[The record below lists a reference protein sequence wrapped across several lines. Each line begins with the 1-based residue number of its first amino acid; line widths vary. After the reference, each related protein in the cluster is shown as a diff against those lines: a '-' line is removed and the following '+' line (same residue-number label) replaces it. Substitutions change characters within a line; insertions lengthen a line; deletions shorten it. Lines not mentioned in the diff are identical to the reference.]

1 MCTHDRNSC
10 YEPNPKIMKTYKNQL
25 FTLLVAAGFLFSFT
39 ACEDQSNS
47 MSEKEM
53 DAELASQIIAQSLAD
68 DTDGL
73 MANIYDASSTVSDN
87 GMETGGAFTRN
98 RSMMKSASGDVIA
111 QGPNGPHYGHG
122 NPNSGRG
129 GERNFNHTY
138 NPETGEHH
146 VTFER
151 NLERD
156 RFSKSMT
163 GDLTYIYTD
172 TEGTFVVRPR
182 ANRDSIAN
190 ISYVGKREGF
200 HEGPVRSST
209 FSRTDSLN
217 FSGIDSTS
225 TDIVVNGTHLGN
237 GENTVTLSDGTI
249 HEASHSVYFS
259 FTDLSLAKSIF
270 RENEGIENGVTGTFE
285 YDLEV
290 TKDGET
296 SVAEGTIE
304 FTGDGTAL
312 LDFKNLPDLFRIAL
326 KDGKVE
332 RRGRR

>member
-1 MCTHDRNSC
+1 
-10 YEPNPKIMKTYKNQL
+10 MKTNKNQL
-25 FTLLVAAGFLFSFT
+25 FTLLIAVGFLFSFT
-39 ACEDQSNS
+39 ACEDKSNS
-47 MSEKEM
+47 MSDNEM
-53 DAELASQIIAQSLAD
+53 DAEMASQIIAQSLAD

-87 GMETGGAFTRN
+87 GMETGDAFN
-98 RSMMKSASGDVIA
+98 RHQSAMMKSASGDEIA
-111 QGPNGPHYGHG
+111 QGPNGPRYGHD

-129 GERNFNHTY
+129 GERNFTHTY
-138 NPETGEHH
+138 NPETGEHN

-151 NLERD
+151 NLENE

-172 TEGTFVVRPR
+172 LDGTFVVFPR
-182 ANRDSIAN
+182 INRDSIAY

-209 FSRTDSLN
+209 FNRSDSLS

-225 TDIVVNGTHLGN
+225 TDIVVNGTHVGT
-237 GENTVTLSDGTI
+237 GENTITLSDGTI
-249 HEASHSVYFS
+249 HEASHDVYFS

-270 RENEGIENGVTGTFE
+270 ASEEGIENGVTGTFE

-290 TKDGET
+290 TQDGET
-296 SVAEGTIE
+296 STTQGTIE

-332 RRGRR
+332 RRGRK